1 MVGENLKKLSGGILL
16 FTALVVLS
24 FAQGLVDRVVASVNG
39 DPILE
44 SDVKLGMLF
53 YNTTNKREVISKL
66 VDVWLINQFL
76 QGKGIGVQEELLDQ
90 ALVKIA
96 QANNMSLEKLQNEL
110 QKEGL
115 TLRDLKEFLRK
126 ELLFSQGIYAV
137 LLREVNVSS
146 LDLELEKLQRGEVEV
161 KRLVEV
167 LVVDKKDGERLMKAL
182 EKTKDLGELAKAL
195 GLKVETLLVKK
206 GELVESLDKEVWN
219 AKVGDI
225 VFGEDKEHIYVAKV
239 LGVKEEYKGKSLEEL
254 KEELLQKKLEE
265 RKRELLQNLR
275 KKSFIKIIG

>member
-53 YNTTNKREVISKL
+53 YNTTDRREVISRL

-76 QGKGIGVQEELLDQ
+76 QGKGVGVQEELLDQ
-90 ALVKIA
+90 ALIKIA
-96 QANNMSLEKLQNEL
+96 QANNMSLERLQNEL

-126 ELLFSQGIYAV
+126 ELLFSQGVYAV
-137 LLREVNVSS
+137 LLREVNVSA
-146 LDLELEKLQRGEVEV
+146 LDLELEKLKRGEVEV

-167 LVVDKKDGERLMKAL
+167 LVVDKKDSEKLMKAL
-182 EKTKDLGELAKAL
+182 EKTKDLRELARAL
-195 GLKVETLLVKK
+195 GLEVETLLVKK

-219 AKVGDI
+219 AKVGDL

-239 LGVKEEYKGKSLEEL
+239 LKVKEEYKGKSLEEL

-265 RKRELLQNLR
+265 RKKELLQNLR
-275 KKSFIKIIG
+275 KRSFIRIMG

>member
-1 MVGENLKKLSGGILL
+1 VI
-16 FTALVVLS
+16 LS

-53 YNTTNKREVISKL
+53 YNTTNKRDVVSRL

-76 QGKGIGVQEELLDQ
+76 QGKGVGIPEELLDQ
-90 ALVKIA
+90 TLIKIA
-96 QANNMSLEKLQNEL
+96 QANNMSLEGLQNEL

-126 ELLFSQGIYAV
+126 EILFSQGIYAV
-137 LLREVNVSS
+137 LLREVNVSA
-146 LDLELEKLQRGEVEV
+146 LDLELEKLKRGEVEV

-167 LVVDKKDGERLMKAL
+167 LVVDKKDGERLMRAL
-182 EKTKDLGELAKAL
+182 EKTKDLRELAKAL
-195 GLKVETLLVKK
+195 GLEVETLLVKR

-219 AKVGDI
+219 AKVGEL
-225 VFGEDKEHIYVAKV
+225 VFGEDQGHIYVAKV
-239 LGVKEEYKGKSLEEL
+239 VEVKEEYKGKSLEEL
-254 KEELLQKKLEE
+254 KEELLEKKLEE

-275 KKSFIKIIG
+275 KKSFIRITG

>member
-16 FTALVVLS
+16 FTALVVFS

-53 YNTTNKREVISKL
+53 YNTTDRREVISKL

-90 ALVKIA
+90 TLIRIA
-96 QANNMSLEKLQNEL
+96 QANNMSLERLQNEL

-126 ELLFSQGIYAV
+126 QFLFSQGIYAV
-137 LLREVNVSS
+137 LLREVNVSA
-146 LDLELEKLQRGEVEV
+146 LDLELEKLKRGEVEV

-167 LVVDKKDGERLMKAL
+167 LVVDKKDGERLMRAL
-182 EKTKDLGELAKAL
+182 EKTKDLRELAKAL
-195 GLKVETLLVKK
+195 GLEVETLLVKK
-206 GELVESLDKEVWN
+206 GELVESLDKEVWK
-219 AKVGDI
+219 AKVGEL

-239 LGVKEEYKGKSLEEL
+239 LEVKEEYKGKSLEEL
-254 KEELLQKKLEE
+254 KEELLEKKLEE
-265 RKRELLQNLR
+265 RKKELLQNL
-275 KKSFIKIIG
+275 KKRSFIRIMG

>member
-16 FTALVVLS
+16 FTALVVFS

-53 YNTTNKREVISKL
+53 YNTTNKREVVSRL

-90 ALVKIA
+90 TLIKIA
-96 QANNMSLEKLQNEL
+96 QANNMSLERLQNEL

-137 LLREVNVSS
+137 LLREVNVSA
-146 LDLELEKLQRGEVEV
+146 LDLELEKIKREEVEA

-182 EKTKDLGELAKAL
+182 EKTKDLRELAKTL
-195 GLKVETLLVKK
+195 GLEVETLLVKK

-219 AKVGDI
+219 AKVGEL

-239 LGVKEEYKGKSLEEL
+239 VEVREEYKGKSLEEL

-275 KKSFIKIIG
+275 KKSFIRIMG

>member
-16 FTALVVLS
+16 FTALVFLS

-53 YNTTNKREVISKL
+53 YDTTNRREVISRL
-66 VDVWLINQFL
+66 VDVWLINQYL
-76 QGKGIGVQEELLDQ
+76 QGKGIGIQEELLDQ
-90 ALVKIA
+90 TLIKIA
-96 QANNMSLEKLQNEL
+96 QANNMSLGRLQNEL

-126 ELLFSQGIYAV
+126 QLLFSQGIYAV
-137 LLREVNVSS
+137 LLREVNVSA
-146 LDLELEKLQRGEVEV
+146 LDLELEKLKRGEVEV

-167 LVVDKKDGERLMKAL
+167 LVVDKKDSEKLMKAL
-182 EKTKDLGELAKAL
+182 EEAKDLRELAKTL
-195 GLKVETLLVKK
+195 GLEVETLLVKK

-219 AKVGDI
+219 AKVGEL
-225 VFGEDKEHIYVAKV
+225 VFGEDEGHIYVAKV

-275 KKSFIKIIG
+275 KRSFIRIMG

>member
-1 MVGENLKKLSGGILL
+1 
-16 FTALVVLS
+16 VVFS

-53 YNTTNKREVISKL
+53 YNTTDKKEVISRL

-90 ALVKIA
+90 ALIKIA
-96 QANNMSLEKLQNEL
+96 QANNMSLERLQNEL

-137 LLREVNVSS
+137 LLREVNVSA
-146 LDLELEKLQRGEVEV
+146 LDLELEKFKRGEVEV

-167 LVVDKKDGERLMKAL
+167 LVVDKKHRERLMRAL
-182 EKTKDLGELAKAL
+182 EKTKDLRELAKAL
-195 GLKVETLLVKK
+195 GLEVETLLVKK

-219 AKVGDI
+219 AKVGKLI
-225 VFGEDKEHIYVAKV
+225 FGEDKEHIYVAKV
-239 LGVKEEYKGKSLEEL
+239 VEVREEYKGKSLEEL
-254 KEELLQKKLEE
+254 KEELLEKKLEE
-265 RKRELLQNLR
+265 RRRELLQNLR
-275 KKSFIKIIG
+275 KKSFIRIMG

>member
-53 YNTTNKREVISKL
+53 YNTTDKKEVISRL
-66 VDVWLINQFL
+66 VDMWLINQFL

-90 ALVKIA
+90 ALIKIA
-96 QANNMSLEKLQNEL
+96 QANNMSLERLQNEL

-126 ELLFSQGIYAV
+126 EILFSQGIYAV
-137 LLREVNVSS
+137 LLREVNVSA
-146 LDLELEKLQRGEVEV
+146 LDLELEKLKRGEVEV

-167 LVVDKKDGERLMKAL
+167 LVVDKKDGERLMRAL
-182 EKTKDLGELAKAL
+182 EKTKDLRELAKAL
-195 GLKVETLLVKK
+195 GLEVETLLVKK

-219 AKVGDI
+219 AKVGDL
-225 VFGEDKEHIYVAKV
+225 VFGEDKEYIYVAEV
-239 LGVKEEYKGKSLEEL
+239 VEVKEEYKGKSLEEL
-254 KEELLQKKLEE
+254 REELLEKKLEE
-265 RKRELLQNLR
+265 RKKELLQNLR
-275 KKSFIKIIG
+275 KKSFIRIMG

>member
-53 YNTTNKREVISKL
+53 YNTTDRREVISKL

-90 ALVKIA
+90 ALIKIA
-96 QANNMSLEKLQNEL
+96 QANNMSLERLQNEL

-126 ELLFSQGIYAV
+126 EILFSQGIYAV
-137 LLREVNVSS
+137 LLREVNVSA
-146 LDLELEKLQRGEVEV
+146 LDLELEKLKMGEVEV
-161 KRLVEV
+161 KRLVDV
-167 LVVDKKDGERLMKAL
+167 LVVDKKDGEGLMRAL
-182 EKTKDLGELAKAL
+182 EKTKDLRELAKAL
-195 GLKVETLLVKK
+195 GLEVETLLVKK

-219 AKVGDI
+219 AKVGEL
-225 VFGEDKEHIYVAKV
+225 VFGEDQGHIYVAKV
-239 LGVKEEYKGKSLEEL
+239 LEVKEEYKGKSLEEL
-254 KEELLQKKLEE
+254 REELLEKKLEE
-265 RKRELLQNLR
+265 RKKELLQNLR
-275 KKSFIKIIG
+275 KRSFIRIMG

>member
-44 SDVKLGMLF
+44 GDVKLGMLF
-53 YNTTNKREVISKL
+53 YNTTDKKEVISKL

-76 QGKGIGVQEELLDQ
+76 QGKGVGIPEELLDQ
-90 ALVKIA
+90 TLIKIA
-96 QANNMSLEKLQNEL
+96 QANNMSLERLQNEL

-126 ELLFSQGIYAV
+126 EILFSQGIYAV
-137 LLREVNVSS
+137 LLREVNVSA
-146 LDLELEKLQRGEVEV
+146 LDLELEKLRRGEVEV

-167 LVVDKKDGERLMKAL
+167 LVVDKKDGQKLMRAL
-182 EKTKDLGELAKAL
+182 ERTKDPRELAKAL
-195 GLKVETLLVKK
+195 GLEVETLSVKK
-206 GELVESLDKEVWN
+206 GELVESLDKEVWK
-219 AKVGDI
+219 AKVGDL
-225 VFGEDKEHIYVAKV
+225 VFGEDKEYIYVAKV
-239 LGVKEEYKGKSLEEL
+239 VEVREEYKGKSLEEL
-254 KEELLQKKLEE
+254 KEELLLKKLEE

-275 KKSFIKIIG
+275 KKSFIRIMG

>member
-1 MVGENLKKLSGGILL
+1 MAGENLKKLSRGILL
-16 FTALVVLS
+16 FTALVVFS
-24 FAQGLVDRVVASVNG
+24 FAQGLVDRVVACVNG

-53 YNTTNKREVISKL
+53 YNTTNKKEVISKL
-66 VDVWLINQFL
+66 VDIWLINQFL
-76 QGKGIGVQEELLDQ
+76 QGKGVGVQEELLDQ

-96 QANNMSLEKLQNEL
+96 QANNMSLERLQEEL

-126 ELLFSQGIYAV
+126 ELLFSQGVYAV
-137 LLREVNVSS
+137 LLKEVNVSS
-146 LDLELEKLQRGEVEV
+146 LELELEKLKRGEVEV

-167 LVVDKKDGERLMKAL
+167 LVVDKKDSERLMKAL
-182 EKTKDLGELAKAL
+182 EKTKDPRELAKAL
-195 GLKVETLLVKK
+195 GLEVETLLVKK

-219 AKVGDI
+219 AKVGDL

-239 LGVKEEYKGKSLEEL
+239 LEVKEEYKGKSLEEL
-254 KEELLQKKLEE
+254 REELLQKKLEE
-265 RKRELLQNLR
+265 RKKELLQNLK

>member
-16 FTALVVLS
+16 FTALVVFS

-53 YNTTNKREVISKL
+53 YDTTNRREVISRL

-76 QGKGIGVQEELLDQ
+76 QGKGIGIQEELLDQ
-90 ALVKIA
+90 TLIKIA
-96 QANNMSLEKLQNEL
+96 QANNMSLERLQSEL

-126 ELLFSQGIYAV
+126 QFLFSQGIYAV
-137 LLREVNVSS
+137 LLREVNVSA
-146 LDLELEKLQRGEVEV
+146 LDLELEKLRRGGVEV
-161 KRLVEV
+161 NRLVEV
-167 LVVDKKDGERLMKAL
+167 LVVDKKDGERLMRAL
-182 EKTKDLGELAKAL
+182 EKTKDPRELAKAL
-195 GLKVETLLVKK
+195 GLEVETLLVKK
-206 GELVESLDKEVWN
+206 GELVESLDKEVWK
-219 AKVGDI
+219 AKVGEL

-239 LGVKEEYKGKSLEEL
+239 LEIKEEYKGKSLEEL

-265 RKRELLQNLR
+265 RKKELLQNLR
-275 KKSFIKIIG
+275 KKSFIRIMG

>member
-1 MVGENLKKLSGGILL
+1 MVRENLKKLSGGILL

-44 SDVKLGMLF
+44 SDVRLGMLF
-53 YNTTNKREVISKL
+53 YNTTDRREVISRL

-137 LLREVNVSS
+137 LLREVNVSA
-146 LDLELEKLQRGEVEV
+146 LDLELEKLKRGEVEV

-167 LVVDKKDGERLMKAL
+167 LVVDKKGSERLMKAL
-182 EKTKDLGELAKAL
+182 EKTKDLRELAKAL
-195 GLKVETLLVKK
+195 GLEVETLLVKK

-219 AKVGDI
+219 AKVGDL

-239 LGVKEEYKGKSLEEL
+239 VEVKEEYKGKSLEEL
-254 KEELLQKKLEE
+254 REELLEKKLEE

-275 KKSFIKIIG
+275 KRSFIRIMG

>member
-1 MVGENLKKLSGGILL
+1 MVGQNLKKLSGGILL
-16 FTALVVLS
+16 FTALVVFS

-53 YNTTNKREVISKL
+53 YNTTNKREVVSRL

-90 ALVKIA
+90 TLIKIA
-96 QANNMSLEKLQNEL
+96 QANNMSLERLQNEL
-110 QKEGL
+110 QREGL

-126 ELLFSQGIYAV
+126 EISFSQGIYAV
-137 LLREVNVSS
+137 LLREVNVSV
-146 LDLELEKLQRGEVEV
+146 LDLELEKLKRGEVEV

-167 LVVDKKDGERLMKAL
+167 VVVDKKDGERLMRTL
-182 EKTKDLGELAKAL
+182 EKTKDPRELAKAL
-195 GLKVETLLVKK
+195 GLEVEPLLVKK
-206 GELVESLDKEVWN
+206 GDLVESLDKEVWK
-219 AKVGDI
+219 AKVGEL
-225 VFGEDKEHIYVAKV
+225 VFGEDKDYVYVAKV
-239 LGVKEEYKGKSLEEL
+239 VEVREEYKGKSLEEL

-265 RKRELLQNLR
+265 RKKELLQNLK
-275 KKSFIKIIG
+275 KKSFIRIMG

>member
-16 FTALVVLS
+16 FTALVILS

-44 SDVKLGMLF
+44 GDVKLGMLF
-53 YNTTNKREVISKL
+53 YNTTNKREVVSRL

-90 ALVKIA
+90 TLIKIA
-96 QANNMSLEKLQNEL
+96 QANDMSLERLQNEL

-137 LLREVNVSS
+137 LLREVNVST
-146 LDLELEKLQRGEVEV
+146 LDLELEKLKRGEVEV

-167 LVVDKKDGERLMKAL
+167 VVVDKKDGERLMRAL
-182 EKTKDLGELAKAL
+182 ERTKDPRELAKAL
-195 GLKVETLLVKK
+195 GLEVETLLVKK
-206 GELVESLDKEVWN
+206 GELVESLDKEVWK
-219 AKVGDI
+219 AKVGEL
-225 VFGEDKEHIYVAKV
+225 VFGEDQEYIYVAKV
-239 LGVKEEYKGKSLEEL
+239 VEVREEYKGKSLEEL
-254 KEELLQKKLEE
+254 KEELLEKKLEE

-275 KKSFIKIIG
+275 KKSFIRIMG

>member
-53 YNTTNKREVISKL
+53 YNTTNKREVVSRL

-90 ALVKIA
+90 TLIRIA
-96 QANNMSLEKLQNEL
+96 QANNMSLERLQNEL

-126 ELLFSQGIYAV
+126 EILFSQGIYAV
-137 LLREVNVSS
+137 LLREVNVSF
-146 LDLELEKLQRGEVEV
+146 LDLELEKLKRGEVEV

-167 LVVDKKDGERLMKAL
+167 VVVDKKDSERLMRAL
-182 EKTKDLGELAKAL
+182 EKTKEPRELAKAL
-195 GLKVETLLVKK
+195 GLEVEILLVKK

-219 AKVGDI
+219 AKVGDL
-225 VFGEDKEHIYVAKV
+225 VFGEDKEYIYVAKV
-239 LGVKEEYKGKSLEEL
+239 VEVREEYKGKSLEEL
-254 KEELLQKKLEE
+254 KEELLEKKLEE
-265 RKRELLQNLR
+265 KKRELLQNLR
-275 KKSFIKIIG
+275 KKSFIRIMG

>member
-16 FTALVVLS
+16 FTALVVFS

-44 SDVKLGMLF
+44 GDVKLGMLF
-53 YNTTNKREVISKL
+53 YNTTDKREVVSRL

-90 ALVKIA
+90 ALIKIA
-96 QANNMSLEKLQNEL
+96 QANNMSLERLQNEL

-126 ELLFSQGIYAV
+126 EILFSQAIYAV
-137 LLREVNVSS
+137 LLREVNVSA
-146 LDLELEKLQRGEVEV
+146 LDLELEKLKRGEVEV

-167 LVVDKKDGERLMKAL
+167 LVVDKKDGERLMRAL
-182 EKTKDLGELAKAL
+182 EKTKDPQELARAL
-195 GLKVETLLVKK
+195 GLEVETLLVKK
-206 GELVESLDKEVWN
+206 GELVESLDREVWK
-219 AKVGDI
+219 AKVGDLA
-225 VFGEDKEHIYVAKV
+225 FGEDKDHIYVAKV
-239 LGVKEEYKGKSLEEL
+239 LEVREEYKGRSLQEL
-254 KEELLQKKLEE
+254 KEELLEKKLEE
-265 RKRELLQNLR
+265 RRRELLQNLR
-275 KKSFIKIIG
+275 KKSFIRIMG

>member
-1 MVGENLKKLSGGILL
+1 MVGENFKKLSGGILL
-16 FTALVVLS
+16 FTALVVFS

-44 SDVKLGMLF
+44 GDVKLGMLF
-53 YNTTNKREVISKL
+53 YNTTNKREVVSRL

-76 QGKGIGVQEELLDQ
+76 QGKGVGVQEELLDQ
-90 ALVKIA
+90 ALIKIA
-96 QANNMSLEKLQNEL
+96 QANNMSLERLQKEL

-137 LLREVNVSS
+137 LLREVNVSA
-146 LDLELEKLQRGEVEV
+146 LDLELEKLKRGEVEV

-167 LVVDKKDGERLMKAL
+167 VVVDKKDSERLMKAL
-182 EKTKDLGELAKAL
+182 EKTKDLRELAKAL
-195 GLKVETLLVKK
+195 GLEVETLLVKK
-206 GELVESLDKEVWN
+206 GELVESLDREVWS
-219 AKVGDI
+219 AKVGDL

-239 LGVKEEYKGKSLEEL
+239 VEVREEYKEKSLEEL
-254 KEELLQKKLEE
+254 REELLEKKLEE
-265 RKRELLQNLR
+265 RKKELLQNLR
-275 KKSFIKIIG
+275 KKSYIRIMG

>member
-16 FTALVVLS
+16 FTALVVFS

-76 QGKGIGVQEELLDQ
+76 QGKGIDVQEELLDQ

-110 QKEGL
+110 QREGL

-167 LVVDKKDGERLMKAL
+167 LVVNKKDGEKLMKAL
-182 EKTKDLGELAKAL
+182 EKTKDLQELAKAL

-206 GELVESLDKEVWN
+206 GELVESLDREVWN

-239 LGVKEEYKGKSLEEL
+239 LEVKEEYKGKSLEEL

-265 RKRELLQNLR
+265 RKKELLQNLK

>member
-16 FTALVVLS
+16 FTALVVFS

-53 YNTTNKREVISKL
+53 YNTTDRREVISKL

-90 ALVKIA
+90 ALIKIA
-96 QANNMSLEKLQNEL
+96 QANNMSLEGLQKEL

-126 ELLFSQGIYAV
+126 QFLFSQGTYAV
-137 LLREVNVSS
+137 LLREVNVYA
-146 LDLELEKLQRGEVEV
+146 LDLELEKLKRGEVEV

-167 LVVDKKDGERLMKAL
+167 LVVDKKDSERLVKAL
-182 EKTKDLGELAKAL
+182 ERTRDPRELAKAL
-195 GLKVETLLVKK
+195 GLEVETLLVKK
-206 GELVESLDKEVWN
+206 GELVEGLDKEVWK
-219 AKVGDI
+219 AKVGEL

-239 LGVKEEYKGKSLEEL
+239 LEVREEYKGKSLEEL
-254 KEELLQKKLEE
+254 KEELLEKKLEE
-265 RKRELLQNLR
+265 RKKELLQNLK
-275 KKSFIKIIG
+275 KKSFIRIMG

>member
-16 FTALVVLS
+16 FTALVVFS

-44 SDVKLGMLF
+44 GDVKLGMLF
-53 YNTTNKREVISKL
+53 YNTTDRREVISRL

-76 QGKGIGVQEELLDQ
+76 QGKGVGVQEELLDQ
-90 ALVKIA
+90 ALIKIA
-96 QANNMSLEKLQNEL
+96 QANNMSLERLQNEL

-115 TLRDLKEFLRK
+115 TLRDLREFLRK
-126 ELLFSQGIYAV
+126 EILFSQGIYAL
-137 LLREVNVSS
+137 LLREVNVSA
-146 LDLELEKLQRGEVEV
+146 LDLELEKFKRGEVEV

-167 LVVDKKDGERLMKAL
+167 VVVDKKDGERLMKAL
-182 EKTKDLGELAKAL
+182 EKTKNPQELAKAL
-195 GLKVETLLVKK
+195 GLEVETLLVKK

-219 AKVGDI
+219 AKVGAL

-239 LGVKEEYKGKSLEEL
+239 VQVREEYKGKSLEEL
-254 KEELLQKKLEE
+254 KEELLEKKLEE

-275 KKSFIKIIG
+275 KKSFIRIMG

>member
-16 FTALVVLS
+16 FTTLVILS

-44 SDVKLGMLF
+44 GDVKLGMLF
-53 YNTTNKREVISKL
+53 YNTTDKKEVVSRL

-90 ALVKIA
+90 TLIKIA
-96 QANNMSLEKLQNEL
+96 QANNMSLERLQNEL

-137 LLREVNVSS
+137 LLREVNVSA
-146 LDLELEKLQRGEVEV
+146 LDLELEKFKRGEVEV

-167 LVVDKKDGERLMKAL
+167 VVVDKKDGERLMRAL
-182 EKTKDLGELAKAL
+182 EKTKDLRELAKAL
-195 GLKVETLLVKK
+195 GLEVETLLVKK

-219 AKVGDI
+219 AKVGEL
-225 VFGEDKEHIYVAKV
+225 VLGEDQGHIYVAKV
-239 LGVKEEYKGKSLEEL
+239 VEVKEEYKGKSLEEL

-275 KKSFIKIIG
+275 KKSFIRIMG

>member
-182 EKTKDLGELAKAL
+182 EKTKDLQELAKAL

>member
-16 FTALVVLS
+16 FTALVVFS

-53 YNTTNKREVISKL
+53 YNTTDRKEVISKL

-137 LLREVNVSS
+137 LLREVNVSA
-146 LDLELEKLQRGEVEV
+146 LDLELEKLKRGEVEV

-167 LVVDKKDGERLMKAL
+167 LVVDKKDGERLMRAL
-182 EKTKDLGELAKAL
+182 EKTKDLRELAKAL
-195 GLKVETLLVKK
+195 GLEVETLLVKK

-219 AKVGDI
+219 AKVGDL

-239 LGVKEEYKGKSLEEL
+239 LEVKEEYKGKSLEEL
-254 KEELLQKKLEE
+254 REELLEKKLEE
-265 RKRELLQNLR
+265 RKKELLQNLR
-275 KKSFIKIIG
+275 KRSFIRIMG

>member
-53 YNTTNKREVISKL
+53 YNTTDRRKVISRL

-76 QGKGIGVQEELLDQ
+76 QGKGIDVQEELLDQ
-90 ALVKIA
+90 ALIKIA
-96 QANNMSLEKLQNEL
+96 QTNNMSLERLQNEL

-126 ELLFSQGIYAV
+126 EILFSQGIYAV

-146 LDLELEKLQRGEVEV
+146 LDLELEKLKRGEVEV

-167 LVVDKKDGERLMKAL
+167 LVVDKRDGEKLMKAL
-182 EKTKDLGELAKAL
+182 EKTKDLRELAKAL
-195 GLKVETLLVKK
+195 GLEVETLLVKK

-219 AKVGDI
+219 AKVGDL
-225 VFGEDKEHIYVAKV
+225 VSEEDKEHIYVAKV
-239 LGVKEEYKGKSLEEL
+239 LEVKEEYKGKSLEEL
-254 KEELLQKKLEE
+254 KEELLEKKLEE
-265 RKRELLQNLR
+265 RKKELLQNLR
-275 KKSFIKIIG
+275 KRSFIRIIG

>member
-53 YNTTNKREVISKL
+53 YNTTNKREVVSRL

-96 QANNMSLEKLQNEL
+96 QANNMSLERLQKEL

-126 ELLFSQGIYAV
+126 QFLFSQGIYAV
-137 LLREVNVSS
+137 LLREVNVSA
-146 LDLELEKLQRGEVEV
+146 LDLELEKLKRGEVEV

-167 LVVDKKDGERLMKAL
+167 VVVGKKDGKRLMRAL
-182 EKTKDLGELAKAL
+182 EKTKDLRELAKAL
-195 GLKVETLLVKK
+195 GLEVETLLVKK
-206 GELVESLDKEVWN
+206 GELVKSLDKEVWN
-219 AKVGDI
+219 ARVGEL

-239 LGVKEEYKGKSLEEL
+239 VEVREEYKGKSLEEL
-254 KEELLQKKLEE
+254 REELLEKKLEE
-265 RKRELLQNLR
+265 RKKELLQNLR
-275 KKSFIKIIG
+275 KKSFIRIMG

>member
-53 YNTTNKREVISKL
+53 YNTTDRKEVISRL

-76 QGKGIGVQEELLDQ
+76 QGKGIGVQEEFLDQ
-90 ALVKIA
+90 YLIKIA
-96 QANNMSLEKLQNEL
+96 QANNMSLERLQKEL

-115 TLRDLKEFLRK
+115 ALRDLKEFLRK

-137 LLREVNVSS
+137 LLREVNVSA
-146 LDLELEKLQRGEVEV
+146 LDLELEKLKRGEVEV

-167 LVVDKKDGERLMKAL
+167 VVVDKKDSERLMKAL
-182 EKTKDLGELAKAL
+182 EKTKDLREIAKAL
-195 GLKVETLLVKK
+195 GLEVETLLVKK

-219 AKVGDI
+219 AKVGEL

-239 LGVKEEYKGKSLEEL
+239 LEVKEEYKGKSLEEL
-254 KEELLQKKLEE
+254 KEELLERKLEE
-265 RKRELLQNLR
+265 RKKELLQNLR
-275 KKSFIKIIG
+275 KRSFIRIMG

>member
-16 FTALVVLS
+16 FTALVVFS

-53 YNTTNKREVISKL
+53 YNTTDRREVISRL

-90 ALVKIA
+90 ALIKIA
-96 QANNMSLEKLQNEL
+96 QANDMSLERLQNEL

-115 TLRDLKEFLRK
+115 TLRDLREFLRK
-126 ELLFSQGIYAV
+126 EILFSQGIYAV
-137 LLREVNVSS
+137 LLREVNVSA
-146 LDLELEKLQRGEVEV
+146 LDLELEKLKRGEVEV

-167 LVVDKKDGERLMKAL
+167 VVVDKKDGERLMRAL
-182 EKTKDLGELAKAL
+182 ERTKDPQELAKTL
-195 GLKVETLLVKK
+195 GLEVETLLVKN

-219 AKVGDI
+219 AKVGEL
-225 VFGEDKEHIYVAKV
+225 VFGEDQEHIYVAKV
-239 LGVKEEYKGKSLEEL
+239 VEVREEYKGKSLEEL
-254 KEELLQKKLEE
+254 KEELLEKKLEE

-275 KKSFIKIIG
+275 KRSFIRIMG

>member
-16 FTALVVLS
+16 FTALVVFS

-53 YNTTNKREVISKL
+53 YNTTDRKEVISKL

-76 QGKGIGVQEELLDQ
+76 QGKGVGVQEELLDQ
-90 ALVKIA
+90 TLIKIA

-115 TLRDLKEFLRK
+115 TLRDLKEFLRR

-146 LDLELEKLQRGEVEV
+146 LDLELEKLKRGEVEV

-167 LVVDKKDGERLMKAL
+167 VVVDKKDGERLMKAL
-182 EKTKDLGELAKAL
+182 EKTKDLQELAKAL
-195 GLKVETLLVKK
+195 GLKVETLLVKR

-219 AKVGDI
+219 AKVGEL

-275 KKSFIKIIG
+275 KKSFIRIMG

>member
-16 FTALVVLS
+16 FTALVVFS

-53 YNTTNKREVISKL
+53 YNTTDRREVISKL

-90 ALVKIA
+90 TLIRIA
-96 QANNMSLEKLQNEL
+96 QANNMSLERLQNEL

-126 ELLFSQGIYAV
+126 QFLFSQGIYAV
-137 LLREVNVSS
+137 LLREVNVSA
-146 LDLELEKLQRGEVEV
+146 LDLELEKLKRGEVEV

-167 LVVDKKDGERLMKAL
+167 LVVDKKDGERLMRAL
-182 EKTKDLGELAKAL
+182 EKTKDLRELAKAL
-195 GLKVETLLVKK
+195 GLEVETLLVKK
-206 GELVESLDKEVWN
+206 GELVESLDKEVWK
-219 AKVGDI
+219 AKVGEL

-239 LGVKEEYKGKSLEEL
+239 LEVKEEYKGKSLEEL
-254 KEELLQKKLEE
+254 KEELLEKKLEE
-265 RKRELLQNLR
+265 RKKELLRNLR
-275 KKSFIKIIG
+275 KRSFIRIMG

>member
-16 FTALVVLS
+16 FTALVILS

-53 YNTTNKREVISKL
+53 YDTTNKREVVSRL

-76 QGKGIGVQEELLDQ
+76 QGKGVGVQEELLDQ
-90 ALVKIA
+90 TLIKIA
-96 QANNMSLEKLQNEL
+96 QANNMSLERLQKEL

-137 LLREVNVSS
+137 LLREVNVSA
-146 LDLELEKLQRGEVEV
+146 LDLELEKLKKGEVEV

-167 LVVDKKDGERLMKAL
+167 VVVDKKDGERLMRAL
-182 EKTKDLGELAKAL
+182 ERTKDPRELAKAL
-195 GLKVETLLVKK
+195 GMEVETLLVKK

-219 AKVGDI
+219 AKVGEL
-225 VFGEDKEHIYVAKV
+225 VFGEDQEYIYVAKV
-239 LGVKEEYKGKSLEEL
+239 VEVREEYKGKSLEEL
-254 KEELLQKKLEE
+254 KEELLLKKLEE

-275 KKSFIKIIG
+275 KKSFIRIMG

>member
-219 AKVGDI
+219 AKVGEL

-239 LGVKEEYKGKSLEEL
+239 LEVKEEYKGKSLEEL

>member
-16 FTALVVLS
+16 FTALVILS

-53 YNTTNKREVISKL
+53 YNTTNKREVVSRL

-76 QGKGIGVQEELLDQ
+76 QEKGIGVQEELLDQ
-90 ALVKIA
+90 TLIRIA
-96 QANNMSLEKLQNEL
+96 QANNMSLERLQNEL

-126 ELLFSQGIYAV
+126 EILFSQGIYAV

-146 LDLELEKLQRGEVEV
+146 LDLELEKLKRGEVEV

-167 LVVDKKDGERLMKAL
+167 VVVDKKDSERLMKAL
-182 EKTKDLGELAKAL
+182 EKTKEPRELAKAL
-195 GLKVETLLVKK
+195 GLEVEILLVKK
-206 GELVESLDKEVWN
+206 GELVESLDKEVWK
-219 AKVGDI
+219 AKVGEL
-225 VFGEDKEHIYVAKV
+225 VFGEDKEYIYVAKV
-239 LGVKEEYKGKSLEEL
+239 VEVREEYKGKSLEEL
-254 KEELLQKKLEE
+254 KEELLEKKLEE
-265 RKRELLQNLR
+265 KKRELLQNLR
-275 KKSFIKIIG
+275 KKSFIRIMG

>member
-53 YNTTNKREVISKL
+53 YNTTDRKEVISRL

-90 ALVKIA
+90 VLVKIA
-96 QANNMSLEKLQNEL
+96 QDNNMSLEKLQNEL

-137 LLREVNVSS
+137 LLREVNVSA
-146 LDLELEKLQRGEVEV
+146 LDLELEKFKRGEVEV

-167 LVVDKKDGERLMKAL
+167 LVVDKEDGEGLMRAL
-182 EKTKDLGELAKAL
+182 EKTKDLRELAKAL
-195 GLKVETLLVKK
+195 GLEVETLLVKR

-219 AKVGDI
+219 AKVGEL
-225 VFGEDKEHIYVAKV
+225 VFGEDQEHIYVAKV
-239 LGVKEEYKGKSLEEL
+239 LEVKEEYKGKSLEEL
-254 KEELLQKKLEE
+254 REEVLEKKLEE
-265 RKRELLQNLR
+265 RKKELLQNLR